1 MNRFGPYKLVRPL
14 EPVAGWE
21 RFIALHERDD
31 TDHLIYRHPA
41 LHEAADRRRLMG
53 AIGPLAAIR
62 HPHLTELSAYSFD
75 EQDRMCLVTAY
86 TGNQEGLVT
95 LADLV
100 ERKNGRME
108 VPEVALCVEQIL
120 DAVVAAR
127 AAGLSDGPID
137 PQRIQIDRRGSVR
150 IELYG
155 LPQADRRGAG
165 GGVCA
170 DSDEVRAIAEM
181 AVWLLTGL
189 RQDIAPT
196 GIARIAGRA
205 ARAWEPWLETALD
218 PVQGFESPDEALEAL
233 PTRGGRIETT
243 VLTPEVIVAPAA
255 ASRWAGVL
263 RRFRRPDAE
272 RSGTR

>member
-1 MNRFGPYKLVRPL
+1 MNRFGPYKLIRPL

-31 TDHLIYRHPA
+31 TDHVIYRHPA
-41 LHEAADRRRLMG
+41 LHEAADRRRLMA
-53 AIGPLAAIR
+53 AIGPLASIR
-62 HPHLTELSAYSFD
+62 HPHLTELFAYSFD

-108 VPEVALCVEQIL
+108 VPEVALCVKQLL

-155 LPQADRRGAG
+155 LPQADRRSPGLCTG
-165 GGVCA
+165 
-170 DSDEVRAIAEM
+170 SDEVRAIAEM

-218 PVQGFESPDEALEAL
+218 PVQGFESPSDALEAL
-233 PTRGGRIETT
+233 PNRGGRVEEAP
-243 VLTPEVIVAPAA
+243 LPEVVVAPAVG
-255 ASRWAGVL
+255 SRWAGVL
-263 RRFRRPDAE
+263 RRFRRTDAE
-272 RSGTR
+272 RSSTR